1 MLNTE
6 LPITQILSNVNFC
19 NLCLKICVQ
28 KKKKSGPTILLES
41 YIQRKCLPY
50 MSNVKS
56 HAGWSIFLCDL
67 SEKECSEQVSENFI
81 NGKVF
86 SR

>member
-1 MLNTE
+1 MPQNMCAKE
-6 LPITQILSNVNFC
+6 
-19 NLCLKICVQ
+19 
-28 KKKKSGPTILLES
+28 KKSGPTILLES
-41 YIQRKCLPY
+41 YIQHMCLPY

-56 HAGWSIFLCDL
+56 HAGWSIFLCHL

-86 SR
+86 RR